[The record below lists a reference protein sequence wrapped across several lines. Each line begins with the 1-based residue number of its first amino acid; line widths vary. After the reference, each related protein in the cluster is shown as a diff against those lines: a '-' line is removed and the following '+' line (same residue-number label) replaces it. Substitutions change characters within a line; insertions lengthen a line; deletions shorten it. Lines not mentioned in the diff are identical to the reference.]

1 MVKFFK
7 DDQNRVRKIDDN
19 KNISSK
25 KLKSDSSSSGINK
38 EKAMLLKDKPE
49 KVHNESVIAYLNH
62 HPISIQIKLEEGSNQ
77 LEDMNHDKESLK
89 GTDLMMHKNPVRL
102 SISASEW
109 NLSRSDCT
117 QCGQMQDTLRKE
129 FMDGNLKLKS
139 SVSNDDFRKIL
150 DIWDMYHLNDIKSGT
165 EKQLEL
171 ISQHKNDEKYADK
184 DVFLERPEAILKD
197 FKANPDRKWKYGSG
211 FLYRPI
217 PDDVQEFIK
226 TMQRKLNIATK

>member
-7 DDQNRVRKIDDN
+7 DDQKRVRRIDDN

-25 KLKSDSSSSGINK
+25 KLKSDSSDSGVNK

-49 KVHNESVIAYLNH
+49 KVHDESVVAYLNH
-62 HPISIQIKLEEGSNQ
+62 HPVTVQIKLEEGSNQ

-89 GTDLMMHKNPVRL
+89 GTDLKMHKNPVRL

-117 QCGQMQDTLRKE
+117 QCGQMQDTLRRE
-129 FMDGNLKLKS
+129 FNDGNLKLKS
-139 SVSNDDFRKIL
+139 SVSNDDFRKLL
-150 DIWDMYHLNDIKSGT
+150 DIWDRYHLNDIMAGT
-165 EKQLEL
+165 EKQLDL
-171 ISQHKNDEKYADK
+171 INQHRHDEKYADK
-184 DVFLERPEAILKD
+184 DVFLDKPEAILKD
-197 FKANPDRKWKYGSG
+197 FKANPDRDWKYGSG

-226 TMQRKLNIATK
+226 KMQKSLRIATN